1 MSIRLRTYLRKVDG
15 VIHTTLN
22 PYRTNAI
29 RLHLI
34 PPAKKRPGVPWVLI
48 LNGQDILPLNTSWA
62 ILLAELI
69 SAANRRAGNPIDA
82 QEMNRVVAET
92 LAQVQRVFPRVE
104 ERLLRADLTSILN
117 TILEIGQGKSPKID
131 TGYMTLAKYAP
142 NMRAPH
148 RMDLMISAMRKDG
161 CWSCNQKCLHCYA
174 ANQPLGETAELGTE
188 DWKRII
194 DRCREAWIPQLTFT
208 GGEPTLRSDLVE
220 LVEYASWFVTR
231 LNTNGVLLTRE
242 LCDRLT
248 EASLDSVQITLY
260 SAHPEVHNALVGAKQ
275 FHNTVAGIRNAVAA
289 GLNVSINTPLCTDNC
304 DYVATLQ
311 FARELGIRYFS
322 CSALIP
328 TGAATL
334 PDSRSMRLDSDRLLT
349 ILRTAAHW
357 CTENAADLSFTSPG
371 WIRDAELRKLHLNVP
386 ACGACL
392 SNMAVAPDGS
402 VVPCQSW
409 LNGVPLGNMLRD
421 RWDDVWKN
429 PTCADIR
436 RRAADSTAC
445 LLGREAHP

>member
-1 MSIRLRTYLRKVDG
+1 MSARLRAYLRSVDG

-22 PYRTNAI
+22 PYQANAI

-34 PPAKKRPGVPWVLI
+34 PPAKKRPGVPWALI

-69 SAANRRAGNPIDA
+69 RAANRRAGKPIDA
-82 QEMNRVVAET
+82 PEMDRVVAET
-92 LAQVQRVFPRVE
+92 LGEVRRIFPRVNE
-104 ERLLRADLTSILN
+104 KLLRTDLSSILG
-117 TILEIGQGKSPKID
+117 TILEIGRGKSPDVD

-148 RMDLMISAMRKDG
+148 RMDLMVSAMRKGG
-161 CWSCNQKCLHCYA
+161 CWNCNQKCLNCYA
-174 ANQPLGETAELGTE
+174 ADQPLGETPELGTE
-188 DWKRII
+188 DWKRVI
-194 DRCREAWIPQLTFT
+194 DRCRDAWISQLTFT
-208 GGEPTLRSDLVE
+208 GGEPTLRGDLVD
-220 LVEYASWFVTR
+220 LVAHASWFVTR

-242 LCDRLT
+242 LCDQLM

-260 SAHPEVHNALVGAKQ
+260 SAHPEVHNALVGANQ

-289 GLNVSINTPLCTDNC
+289 GLNVSVNTPLCVDNC

-311 FARELGIRYFS
+311 FARELDVRYFS
-322 CSALIP
+322 CSGLIP
-328 TGAATL
+328 AGAATR
-334 PDSRSMRLDSDRLLT
+334 PDSSSTRLDHDRLLA
-349 ILRTAAHW
+349 LLHTAVRW
-357 CTENAADLSFTSPG
+357 CAENGAQLSFTSPG
-371 WIRDAELRKLHLNVP
+371 WLRDAELRALQLNVP

-409 LNGVPLGNMLRD
+409 LSGAPLGNMLRD
-421 RWDDVWKN
+421 RWDDIWKGSA
-429 PTCADIR
+429 CAAIR
-436 RRAADSTAC
+436 ERAADSAAC
-445 LLGREAHP
+445 LLGEEVRR